1 MRYYLILSIV
11 MWILFLYSGI
21 HATIAGVLIA
31 LTIPSTPR
39 FTKRYFSYK
48 TRYYLRSFRR
58 HDREG
63 VQVLSNRKQLED
75 IEMVRLVATNAI
87 SPSQRLEYALH
98 HVVSFFIMPVFA
110 LANAGGA
117 ISGFGDLRVLLE
129 PLGMGIFFGL
139 VVGKPLGV
147 FLFSRLVVWLKWGEL
162 PQGATWAGVFG
173 VSCLAGI
180 GFTMSIFIN
189 NLAFADPATVSNGKI
204 AILVASLAAVI
215 VGFVF
220 TRTMVKRKEN
230 PED

>member
-1 MRYYLILSIV
+1 
-11 MWILFLYSGI
+11 
-21 HATIAGVLIA
+21 
-31 LTIPSTPR
+31 
-39 FTKRYFSYK
+39 
-48 TRYYLRSFRR
+48 
-58 HDREG
+58 
-63 VQVLSNRKQLED
+63 
-75 IEMVRLVATNAI
+75 
-87 SPSQRLEYALH
+87 
-98 HVVSFFIMPVFA
+98 
-110 LANAGGA
+110 
-117 ISGFGDLRVLLE
+117 
-129 PLGMGIFFGL
+129 MGIFLGL

-220 TRTMVKRKEN
+220 TRTMVKRKEK

>member
-1 MRYYLILSIV
+1 
-11 MWILFLYSGI
+11 
-21 HATIAGVLIA
+21 
-31 LTIPSTPR
+31 
-39 FTKRYFSYK
+39 
-48 TRYYLRSFRR
+48 
-58 HDREG
+58 
-63 VQVLSNRKQLED
+63 
-75 IEMVRLVATNAI
+75 MVRLVATNAI

-110 LANAGGA
+110 LANAGVA

-129 PLGMGIFFGL
+129 PLGMGIFLGL

-220 TRTMVKRKEN
+220 TRTMVKRKEK